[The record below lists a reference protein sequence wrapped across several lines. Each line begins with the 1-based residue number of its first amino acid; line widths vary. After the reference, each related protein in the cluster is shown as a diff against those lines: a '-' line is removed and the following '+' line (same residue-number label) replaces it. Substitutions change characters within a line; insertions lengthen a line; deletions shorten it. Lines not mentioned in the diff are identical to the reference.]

1 MANTEGSDARLELLN
16 GFRLIHGGE
25 PVELPR
31 PAERLVGFLALQD
44 RPSFRS
50 HVATTL
56 WLDSTDARA
65 AGSLRSALWRLRRLD
80 YTLVETQNRRMWL
93 SPDVAVDH
101 REAVATAR
109 RLLDPASDLERIS
122 LNDGLLSGD
131 LLPDWYED
139 WVVLE
144 RERFRELR
152 IHALES
158 LCERLTASGRYGQA
172 VEVGLAA
179 LTGEPLRESTHRAL
193 IKLHLAEGNRA
204 QAVHQYDL
212 LRGLLRDR
220 LGLEPSSE
228 TRRLLAG
235 LVS

>member
-1 MANTEGSDARLELLN
+1 MKRTDGSHARLELLN
-16 GFRLIHGGE
+16 GFRLIHDGE

-31 PAERLVGFLALQD
+31 PAERLVAFLALQE
-44 RPSFRS
+44 RPSLRS

-56 WLDSTDARA
+56 WLDSTDAHA
-65 AGSLRSALWRLRRLD
+65 AGSLRSALWRLRRGGCA
-80 YTLVETQNRRMWL
+80 LVETQNRRLWL
-93 SPDVAVDH
+93 APDVAVDH

-109 RLLDPASDLERIS
+109 ELLDPSSELERIN
-122 LNDGLLSGD
+122 LDNGLLSGD

-139 WVVLE
+139 WAVLE

-172 VEVGLAA
+172 VEAGLAA

-204 QAVHQYDL
+204 QAIHQYDL

-228 TRRLLAG
+228 TRSLVAG

>member
-1 MANTEGSDARLELLN
+1 MERTEGSDARLELLN
-16 GFRLIHGGE
+16 GFRLIHDGE

-44 RPSFRS
+44 RPSLRS

-65 AGSLRSALWRLRRLD
+65 AGSLRSALWKLRRLG
-80 YTLVETQNRRMWL
+80 YPLVEAQNRRL
-93 SPDVAVDH
+93 RLLPAVAVDH

-109 RLLDPASDLERIS
+109 QLLDPSSDLERIS
-122 LNDGLLSGD
+122 LDNDLLSGD

-172 VEVGLAA
+172 VEAGLAA
-179 LTGEPLRESTHRAL
+179 LTGEPLRESTHQAL
-193 IKLHLAEGNRA
+193 IRLHLAEGNRA
-204 QAVHQYDL
+204 QAIHQYDL

-220 LGLEPSSE
+220 LGVEPSSE
-228 TRRLLAG
+228 TRRLLTG

>member
-1 MANTEGSDARLELLN
+1 MERTDGSDTRLELLN
-16 GFRLIHGGE
+16 GFRLIHDGE

-31 PAERLVGFLALQD
+31 PAERLAGFLALQD
-44 RPSFRS
+44 RPSLRS

-56 WLDSTDARA
+56 WLDSTDAHA
-65 AGSLRSALWRLRRLD
+65 AGSLRSALWRLRRLG
-80 YTLVETQNRRMWL
+80 YTLVEKQNRRLWL

-101 REAVATAR
+101 REAVAMAR

-122 LNDGLLSGD
+122 LKNGLLSGD

-158 LCERLTASGRYGQA
+158 LCERLTASGSYGQA
-172 VEVGLAA
+172 VEAGLAA
-179 LTGEPLRESTHRAL
+179 LTGEPLRESTHQVL

-204 QAVHQYDL
+204 QAIHQYDL

-220 LGLEPSSE
+220 LGLEPSTE
-228 TRRLLAG
+228 TRSLMAG